1 MRSLIRYDEPSA
13 IDVLRREMDHLF
25 DDLIP
30 FSWRR
35 GNGEKLVSSWNPL
48 ADLVETDDA
57 FHVKVDLPG
66 MTKQDI
72 TVNYQ
77 DGRLTISGEREK
89 EAKEKEEGYIRRERI
104 HGTFFKSLTLPAD
117 VKEGDIKASFK
128 DGVLHVN
135 LPKKEPKKAKAVH
148 IE

>member
-1 MRSLIRYDEPSA
+1 MRSLLRYDEPST

-30 FSWRR
+30 LSWRR
-35 GNGEKLVSSWNPL
+35 GNGEKLVTTWNPQ
-48 ADLVETDDA
+48 ADLIEADDA

-72 TVNYQ
+72 KVNYQ
-77 DGRLTISGEREK
+77 DGRLTISGERKK
-89 EAKEKEEGYIRRERI
+89 ETKEEAEGYIRRERTQ
-104 HGTFFKSLTLPAD
+104 GAFFKSLTLPAE
-117 VKEGDIKASFK
+117 VKEGDIKANFK